1 MKRINTLKGHTGAV
15 NVAVFNKG
23 GDYVATG
30 GADKTVKLWNP
41 ASALCV
47 KTYTGHGYEVLDIAI
62 SSDNAKFT
70 SVGGDKAALLWDVG
84 TGKVIRRFT
93 GHAARINSCAFNADA
108 TVIVTGSYDAT
119 VKFWDCRAQTY
130 TPIQTLSDAK
140 DSVSSIHLTAQEI
153 LTGSI
158 DGKLR
163 VYDIRMGM
171 CTVDDVG
178 HSITS
183 ARFSNDENCM
193 LVSSLDGTI
202 RLFDKENGEM
212 LASYKGHKNTD
223 YKVISTLSNDDAHV
237 LSGSEDGRIC
247 VWDLVE
253 GDMVETIAA
262 HGSGAT
268 GRLVTCVAY
277 HPKEDAFVSTS
288 VRGFVPAWVC
298 VESVLHPPHS
308 SICKD
313 NTEALMARTQGVKS
327 IWDMGLDVFRLA
339 FLVFSRAPNGL
350 VNIRKYFGDY
360 IAKVGLSIVN
370 DVNRDPTMI
379 LNLIAFKKRMET
391 LTNTTFASSKEFML
405 VIRESFEKFIH
416 KRHNKPAELIAKTC
430 RFTHENGEGNTETET
445 EEVFDQCLALFR
457 FIDSK
462 DVFEAFYK
470 KDLAK
475 RLLLGKSSSV
485 DSDKSMLAKLKLLN
499 LAIHL
504 TAAKYYNFSAGTS
517 ANNLQRL
524 LHEQALWTQNSLAE
538 LTGALCFK
546 GELLKCSI
554 ASLAAVDST
563 APASPR
569 KAAP

>member
-237 LSGSEDGRIC
+237 LSGSEDGRIY

-253 GDMVETIAA
+253 GDMVETITA

-288 VRGFVPAWVC
+288 TDSQCHSINTSAFIGVRGFVPAWVC
-298 VESVLHPPHS
+298 VESVIHPPHS

-313 NTEALMARTQGVKS
+313 NTEALMAR
-327 IWDMGLDVFRLA
+327 
-339 FLVFSRAPNGL
+339 
-350 VNIRKYFGDY
+350 
-360 IAKVGLSIVN
+360 KVGLSIVN
-370 DVNRDPTMI
+370 DVNRDPTVI
-379 LNLIAFKKRMET
+379 LDLIAFKKRMEN
-391 LTNTTFASSKEFML
+391 LTNTAFASSTEFML
-405 VIRESFEKFIH
+405 VIRESFEKFIN
-416 KRHNKPAELIAKTC
+416 KRHNKPAELIAKHVDSLMETGKGT
-430 RFTHENGEGNTETET
+430 RRRRRRKFGKEAVVGKNG
-445 EEVFDQCLALFR
+445 
-457 FIDSK
+457 
-462 DVFEAFYK
+462 
-470 KDLAK
+470 
-475 RLLLGKSSSV
+475 SSV
-485 DSDKSMLAKLKLLN
+485 DSEKSMLAKLKV
-499 LAIHL
+499 
-504 TAAKYYNFSAGTS
+504 
-517 ANNLQRL
+517 
-524 LHEQALWTQNSLAE
+524 E
-538 LTGALCFK
+538 
-546 GELLKCSI
+546 
-554 ASLAAVDST
+554 
-563 APASPR
+563 
-569 KAAP
+569 

>member
-277 HPKEDAFVSTS
+277 HPKEDAF
-288 VRGFVPAWVC
+288 
-298 VESVLHPPHS
+298 
-308 SICKD
+308 
-313 NTEALMARTQGVKS
+313 TQGVKS

-445 EEVFDQCLALFR
+445 EEVLDQCLALFR
-457 FIDSK
+457 FIHAK

-485 DSDKSMLAKLKLLN
+485 DSDKSMLAKLKV
-499 LAIHL
+499 
-504 TAAKYYNFSAGTS
+504 
-517 ANNLQRL
+517 
-524 LHEQALWTQNSLAE
+524 E
-538 LTGALCFK
+538 
-546 GELLKCSI
+546 
-554 ASLAAVDST
+554 
-563 APASPR
+563 
-569 KAAP
+569 